1 MRIVN
6 LIFAVMFLGFA
17 FVQVNDPDPVV
28 WILIYG
34 LMAATCVMAAFDY
47 YLSKVLIVYAV
58 LLAGYAVYYFPG
70 VQEWLQHENKA
81 MLFDNIA
88 KMEFSYI
95 EESREFLGLV
105 ICLAVLAMHVYR
117 SRRRRKLG

>member
-1 MRIVN
+1 
-6 LIFAVMFLGFA
+6 
-17 FVQVNDPDPVV
+17 
-28 WILIYG
+28 
-34 LMAATCVMAAFDY
+34 MAATCVMAAFDY

-95 EESREFLGLV
+95 EESREFLGLM